1 MLPLLGP
8 FPMLRGIKQAWPCLI
23 NSCEPG
29 VKPQQFSPG
38 TILYQMTYYGH
49 ESGIVSPTGTLP
61 LWFAWLEHSDQK
73 QLLLHTGAG
82 DLGTV
87 GRAAT
92 PAESPASPVWH
103 LLGTSV
109 HSRALQRREGKM
121 KWELLLINLG
131 LPSWSSWRQG
141 KRHLTLHLLL
151 YANKSHCNYPWQG
164 SKHSPA
170 TFTVCFLCITFLA
183 LFSTWRSQDTERL
196 SNFLIITKWAVASLR
211 QSSWP

>member
-1 MLPLLGP
+1 MAT
-8 FPMLRGIKQAWPCLI
+8 IK
-23 NSCEPG
+23 N
-29 VKPQQFSPG
+29 
-38 TILYQMTYYGH
+38 
-49 ESGIVSPTGTLP
+49 
-61 LWFAWLEHSDQK
+61 HSDQK

-131 LPSWSSWRQG
+131 LPSWSSWRLG
-141 KRHLTLHLLL
+141 KRHLTQHLSL
-151 YANKSHCNYPWQG
+151 YANESHCNYPWQG

-183 LFSTWRSQDTERL
+183 LFSTWRSQDTGWATFWSSQNEQWLPSDRAPGL
-196 SNFLIITKWAVASLR
+196 SALLQRIGKTCLFLTEKNGRCIYLILITIGY
-211 QSSWP
+211 